1 MDKCMV
7 VVAGGKGLRMG
18 KDLPKQFL
26 PVGGRPVLM
35 HTLEAFHRCD
45 VAMGL
50 VLVLPEAHR
59 DYWDALCR
67 RYDFALPHRVVSGG
81 ATRFHSVAN
90 GLRAVPP
97 EVRLIGVH
105 DGVRPFV
112 SARLI
117 EALFAAADCH
127 GAAVPAIPV
136 VDSLRHVDA
145 CGGSVAVS
153 RSEYR
158 SVQTPQVFRSALLL
172 RAYDTPYRETFTDD
186 ASVVEAAG
194 HAVTLVEGEVDNIKI
209 TTPRDLAVAEILLR
223 ADE

>member
-1 MDKCMV
+1 MDKCV
-7 VVAGGKGLRMG
+7 VIVAGGKGLRMG
-18 KDLPKQFL
+18 KEIPKQFL

-35 HTLEAFHRCD
+35 HTLEAFHRSD
-45 VAMGL
+45 AAMGI

-59 DYWDALCR
+59 AYWEELCR
-67 RYDFALPHRVVSGG
+67 RYDFTLPHRVVTGG

-90 GLRAVPP
+90 GLQSVPT
-97 EVRLIGVH
+97 EVRLIAVH

-117 EALFAAADCH
+117 SSLFAAAESH

-136 VDSLRHVDA
+136 VDSLRRVDG
-145 CGGSVAVS
+145 CGGSVGVP

-158 SVQTPQVFRSALLL
+158 SVQTPQVFRSDLL
-172 RAYDTPYRETFTDD
+172 RRAYNTPYREAFTDD
-186 ASVVEAAG
+186 ALVVEAAG
-194 HAVTLVEGEVDNIKI
+194 SVVALVEGEVDNIKI